1 MKNREYMFLSVKRI
15 AALFLAGLL
24 LLSAV
29 PAAAQPS
36 EEAKPSE
43 EAQSYVLSD
52 PAVTENLKIQGR
64 SEQNE
69 QGLAVH
75 TTGAGIA
82 FYSDCSG
89 DVKLTLT
96 AKNIYTTRQYLTVL
110 VDGVRDRICVDNK
123 VNTPRQS
130 TVTLASDLEAGL
142 HRIEVYRQTEEVNAT
157 CVFETL
163 TLNGALLPVPD
174 APMLIEFVG
183 DSITAGYGILGAPP
197 SGMVTDDP
205 ISQDGTQTYA
215 WRTAAALGMDF
226 QACCTS
232 GYGAVCGWN
241 QGSTNLKDMYPFTA
255 YHHNSRDTALWSF
268 ERQADIVVINL
279 GTNDGTVATRKGLTA
294 AKFQQGAAEL
304 MELVREKNP
313 NAKIVWVTGMM
324 GSFFQ
329 TGLKAAVEEL
339 GGANAGYYF
348 CELPK
353 GTSGAAGHPDLEE
366 HEAAA
371 AILTA
376 FLRETVLP
384 ADYDSGFVEAQ
395 EMETLL
401 EQTASCGETV
411 RLIAQTEWQT
421 YQKNGQSSIA
431 TLTAAYNELYAW
443 RENRSAGL
451 LWWILG
457 GVILLSAAVIVLV
470 AVFYKPKP
478 RVSSAKTA
486 PTPSQGKED
495 ESARSAEE
503 AHGTQASQSVQGTE
517 KTE

>member
-1 MKNREYMFLSVKRI
+1 MKKQRQTFMPLRQA
-15 AALFLAGLL
+15 AALLLTVLL

-29 PAAAQPS
+29 PAAT
-36 EEAKPSE
+36 
-43 EAQSYVLSD
+43 AQSAEGENSYAFSD
-52 PAVTENLKIQGR
+52 PAVTDCIKIQGR
-64 SEQNE
+64 CEQNE

-82 FYSDCSG
+82 FYSNCSG

-96 AKNIYTTRQYLTVL
+96 AKNMYTTRQYLTVL
-110 VDGVRDRICVDNK
+110 VDGVRERVCVDNK
-123 VNTPRQS
+123 VSTPRQS
-130 TVTLASDLEAGL
+130 TVTLASELEEGM

-163 TLNGALLPVPD
+163 KINGALLPVPE

-183 DSITAGYGILGAPP
+183 DSITAGAGIFGAPP
-197 SGMVTDDP
+197 SNMVADDP
-205 ISQDGTQTYA
+205 VTMDGTQTYA
-215 WRTAAALGMDF
+215 WKTAAALGMDF

-241 QGSTNLKDMYPFTA
+241 AGTTNLKDMYPYTA
-255 YHHNSRDTALWSF
+255 YHHSNKDTALWPF

-294 AKFQQGAAEL
+294 SKFQKGATEL

-324 GSFFQ
+324 GTFFK
-329 TGLKAAVEEL
+329 TGLTEAVETL
-339 GGANAGYYF
+339 GGADAGYYF

-353 GTSGAAGHPDLEE
+353 GTSGGAGHPDMEQ

-371 AILTA
+371 ETLIA

-384 ADYDSGFVEAQ
+384 ADYDSAFVEPQ
-395 EMETLL
+395 QLDTLL
-401 EQTASCGETV
+401 EQTASCGEEV
-411 RLIAQTEWQT
+411 RLIAQAEWQT
-421 YQKNGQSSIA
+421 YQQNGESSIA
-431 TLTAAYNELYAW
+431 TLTAAYNELEAW
-443 RENRSAGL
+443 RANHMTVW
-451 LWWILG
+451 WWILG
-457 GVILLSAAVIVLV
+457 GVIVAAVAVIVLV
-470 AVFYKPKP
+470 AVLYKPK
-478 RVSSAKTA
+478 SKAAA
-486 PTPSQGKED
+486 PTIPAPG
-495 ESARSAEE
+495 AETDG
-503 AHGTQASQSVQGTE
+503 AQAALNDSNAEQEKASENASDAE